1 MTASSS
7 EIEFREAFAFSPDL
21 VMLVITL
28 GNDFA
33 QVYAAG
39 HPTPIG
45 FTKGLDTLRL
55 PSNAID
61 EAHGIARL
69 NLRLLR
75 WLGALALHR
84 RLFDPPGIAS
94 WYGSFE
100 KRMLFDPANGLG
112 MYLREPPAEILE
124 AYARLFAV
132 LRDLD
137 DELRKRDVGLV
148 LLVVPQRFE
157 VQSEDWRAAV
167 RDYELRDSTFDLG
180 RPGRALAAF
189 AERRG
194 LLLIDPTESMRT
206 RHQAMGLPLYLPRR
220 DMHWN
225 ARGHET
231 FANGIYPALDTL
243 ISGSVEDH

>member
-1 MTASSS
+1 
-7 EIEFREAFAFSPDL
+7 
-21 VMLVITL
+21 
-28 GNDFA
+28 
-33 QVYAAG
+33 
-39 HPTPIG
+39 
-45 FTKGLDTLRL
+45 
-55 PSNAID
+55 
-61 EAHGIARL
+61 
-69 NLRLLR
+69 
-75 WLGALALHR
+75 
-84 RLFDPPGIAS
+84 
-94 WYGSFE
+94 
-100 KRMLFDPANGLG
+100 MLFDPANGLG

-167 RDYELRDSTFDLG
+167 RDYELRDSAFDLG
-180 RPGRALAAF
+180 RPGRALAVF

-206 RHQAMGLPLYLPRR
+206 RHEEIGLPLYLPRR

-225 ARGHET
+225 ARGHEV
-231 FANGIYPALDTL
+231 FANGIYPALDSL
-243 ISGSVEDH
+243 ISGSVEDP